1 MDVVNNLNV
10 DFRWNQKTLFDTKI
24 VVPISAHISQRPFVA
39 RTAIIVKKKII
50 RYKTIS
56 KSQYRLANNK
66 NIVTR
71 VGRRISSHPELG

>member
-39 RTAIIVKKKII
+39 RTAIIVKKKIFVI
-50 RYKTIS
+50 KQSAR
-56 KSQYRLANNK
+56 AN
-66 NIVTR
+66 TA
-71 VGRRISSHPELG
+71 